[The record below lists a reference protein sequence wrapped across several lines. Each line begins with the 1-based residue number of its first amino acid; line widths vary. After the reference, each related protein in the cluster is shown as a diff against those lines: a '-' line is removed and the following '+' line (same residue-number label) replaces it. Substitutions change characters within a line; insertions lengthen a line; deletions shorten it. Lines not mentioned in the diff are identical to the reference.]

1 MLYDAYN
8 TDSAIW
14 IFILLGAAAFVYKA
28 FKEDGFGAALSALLR
43 VIAVLFGA
51 ALLIMLGVTF
61 IGIANSLLR
70 NNDASSNN
78 VIATSLLSSNFQNV
92 CNLLVIVVPFAA
104 YFSS

>member
-61 IGIANSLLR
+61 IGIALEY
-70 NNDASSNN
+70 
-78 VIATSLLSSNFQNV
+78 THW
-92 CNLLVIVVPFAA
+92 VVLFILALIIS
-104 YFSS
+104 FSFLKK